1 MTYEFGNFGDFG
13 DVFGVPPSIVHEYP
27 IAAGF
32 PSVTSSS
39 GVATLDILK
48 PVSWKRPGCCIFRAE
63 KRGAGLSKDI
73 GDTML
78 SRFLLFD
85 NFSVDDDL
93 LWPPQDGVT
102 MLSLS
107 VSAAEGLRSTKVGVG
122 QMRLIST
129 VSATE
134 ILRSVQIG
142 WEPMPIFTRL
152 PLLLW

>member
-1 MTYEFGNFGDFG
+1 M
-13 DVFGVPPSIVHEYP
+13 
-27 IAAGF
+27 
-32 PSVTSSS
+32 
-39 GVATLDILK
+39 
-48 PVSWKRPGCCIFRAE
+48 
-63 KRGAGLSKDI
+63 SKDI

-129 VSATE
+129 VSAAE

-142 WEPMPIFTRL
+142 WEPMPNFTRL
-152 PLLLW
+152 PLLSW